1 MTPSIVWIKKQ
12 WKLNRNPFPAQALA
26 RFGGED
32 DRENGLLFDPDVY
45 SDKML
50 EAIEKFVLGSA
61 YSGLKFAYLWSRGD
75 ALDQDAR
82 GFGKSVLLQHLTWYI
97 NQDWGVD
104 AFERAGLSADD
115 AAEEPMCAVLTSFDM
130 AGIGSLNAALF
141 AATEYATDFAHAGE
155 PTLAQRLRARLV
167 EYAGTDDA
175 DELTELVIAEYRKLR
190 GRTFGPPDEQFVAA
204 LVDKDPEVA
213 RALLDKVTAAKR
225 TRSGTNYLA
234 TLLLLVKA
242 AGIPHV
248 LLACDQLEDLASP
261 NTPRQKR
268 QRETERFRDF
278 CLELLPMADM
288 LSVIVTMHPRAE
300 LVIREPWQLADLPS
314 YDTTAANEN
323 RVVVMRPIKD
333 STEARRLLVAYLD
346 PARTDGNAGSV
357 APFTEDAIDSLFVR
371 SSRKPRDLL
380 RKGWSLIE
388 AGASAKWE
396 SITPQRITEHFD
408 AMAGVDDDDAI
419 VATFGGMSTPPSWEK

>member
-1 MTPSIVWIKKQ
+1 MAPPILWIKKQ
-12 WKLNRNPFPAQALA
+12 WKLKQNPFPAQALA
-26 RFGGED
+26 RLGGDD

-50 EAIEKFVLGSA
+50 EAIEKFVLGAA

-82 GFGKSVLLQHLTWYI
+82 GFGKSVLLQHLTWYV
-97 NQDWGVD
+97 NSDWGAD
-104 AFERAGLSADD
+104 AFKRTGLDADD
-115 AAEEPMCAVLTSFDM
+115 AADEPMCAVLTSFDT
-130 AGIGSLNAALF
+130 AGIASLNAALF
-141 AATEYATDFAHAGE
+141 AATEYATDFSLGNE
-155 PTLAQRLRARLV
+155 PTLAQRLRSRLI
-167 EYAGTDDA
+167 ERAGTEDVHQ
-175 DELTELVIAEYRKLR
+175 LVTLIVAEYRSLK
-190 GRTFGPPDEQFVAA
+190 GRTFGPPDEDFVAA
-204 LVDKDPEVA
+204 LVDEDPDVA
-213 RALLDKVTAAKR
+213 RAYLDAVSGAKR

-234 TLLLLVKA
+234 TLLLLVRA
-242 AGIPHV
+242 AGIRHV

-300 LVIREPWQLADLPS
+300 LAIREPWQLADLPS

-333 STEARRLLVAYLD
+333 ATEARRLLLAYLD
-346 PARTDGNAGSV
+346 PARDVADKGSI
-357 APFTEDAIDSLFVR
+357 APFTDEALEALFVR
-371 SSRKPRDLL
+371 STRKPRDLL
-380 RKGWSLIE
+380 RKAWALIE
-388 AGASAKWE
+388 AGAIANWD
-396 SITPQRITEHFD
+396 SITATHVADHFD
-408 AMAGVDDDDAI
+408 AMSGVDDDDAI
-419 VATFGGMSTPPSWEK
+419 VGTIGGPTAPPAWEE

>member
-1 MTPSIVWIKKQ
+1 MAPPILWIKKHWQ
-12 WKLNRNPFPAQALA
+12 LKQNPFPAQGLA
-26 RFGGED
+26 RLGGDD

-50 EAIEKFVLGSA
+50 ESIEKFVLGAA

-82 GFGKSVLLQHLTWYI
+82 GFGKSVLLQHLTWYV
-97 NQDWGVD
+97 NQDWGAD
-104 AFERAGLSADD
+104 AFARVGLEPSD
-115 AAEEPMCAVLTSFDM
+115 AEEEPMCAVLTSFDT

-141 AATEYATDFAHAGE
+141 AATEYATDFAHDTE

-167 EYAGTDDA
+167 DVAGTDDEDA
-175 DELTELVIAEYRKLR
+175 LAELVTAEYRALR
-190 GRTFGPPDEQFVAA
+190 GRTFGPPDEEFIRA
-204 LVDKDPEVA
+204 LVDQDPDVA
-213 RALLDKVTAAKR
+213 RRLLDEVSSAKR

-234 TLLLLVKA
+234 TLLLLIRA
-242 AGIPHV
+242 AGIRHV

-288 LSVIVTMHPRAE
+288 LTVVVTMHPRAE
-300 LVIREPWQLADLPS
+300 LAIREPWQLADLPS
-314 YDTTAANEN
+314 YDTTAANQN

-333 STEARRLLVAYLD
+333 ADEARRLLVAYLD
-346 PARTDGNAGSV
+346 AARTDGSDGDT
-357 APFTEDAIDSLFVR
+357 APFTDDGIAALFTR

-380 RKGWSLIE
+380 RKAWALVE
-388 AGASAKWE
+388 KGATDNWPVIDGNRVA
-396 SITPQRITEHFD
+396 EHLD
-408 AMAGVDDDDAI
+408 ALAGVDDDDAI
-419 VATFGGMSTPPSWEK
+419 LPTVGGATSSPTWES